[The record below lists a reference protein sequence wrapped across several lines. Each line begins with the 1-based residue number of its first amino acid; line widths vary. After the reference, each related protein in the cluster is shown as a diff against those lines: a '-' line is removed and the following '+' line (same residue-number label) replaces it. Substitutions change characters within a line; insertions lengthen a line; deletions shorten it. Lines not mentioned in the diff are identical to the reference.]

1 MVKNFSFYRFCF
13 VPIQGCG
20 YPRHFFLNVKQRTG
34 CELVDIARGCFVE
47 NPMPVVD
54 HPAKA
59 LRPVNNVTVFSDYSH
74 GVAVVGETFN
84 SQIFKIDIFGWA
96 GVSFVNVLDKVFDG
110 FFLIRWV
117 AFGGSS
123 LYKDH
128 GFTLNNGAGS
138 QTTRVSKENL
148 TALALLDS
156 SQGGI
161 NVKPFRL
168 IAWVSFLLFQFLEN
182 GFQYCVGEFSHI
194 PDRNLVDITGG
205 RRDDNVTVQQKI

>member
-1 MVKNFSFYRFCF
+1 FYGFCF
-13 VPIQGCG
+13 VLIHGCG

-59 LRPVNNVTVFSDYSH
+59 LRPVNNVTVFSDYSL
-74 GVAVVGETFN
+74 GCAVVCETFN
-84 SQIFKIDIFGWA
+84 FQICKIDLFGWA
-96 GVSFVNVLDKVFDG
+96 GVSFINVLDKGFDG
-110 FFLIRWV
+110 FFFIRWV

-128 GFTLNNGAGS
+128 GFTLNNRACS

-148 TALALLDS
+148 TALALVAS

-161 NVKPFRL
+161 NVKPFTL
-168 IAWVSFLLFQFLEN
+168 MAWFNFLLFQFLN
-182 GFQYCVGEFSHI
+182 
-194 PDRNLVDITGG
+194 
-205 RRDDNVTVQQKI
+205 NVIQD